1 MTGAAI
7 EAKDQAMDAQVE
19 DKNKHAM
26 LLRQGR
32 KAPPCILTIFG
43 AGGDLTKRLLMPA
56 IYNLSR
62 AKLLPEKFAIIAVDR
77 APKPVDAFRNYLA
90 EGVRSFV
97 SDTASGPATEPFDT
111 QAWDFIASRITHF
124 GGDLT
129 LPDTYAR
136 LHEVLERT
144 AAQHQTGGNA
154 VFYLAVA
161 SQLFGTIVEQLGA
174 AGLTREPEGRFRRVI
189 IEKPF
194 GSDLSSARALNAQIL
209 KVLSEGQIYRMD
221 HFLGKETVQNIM
233 VLRFANGIFEP
244 IWNRDHIDHVQIT
257 VAETVG
263 VELRA
268 KFYEATGALRDMV
281 PNHVFQLLSLTAME
295 PPNSF
300 DADAV
305 RTEKYKVLEAVHPLD
320 IAEVRRNSVRGQY
333 GAGVINGKPVKAYR
347 EEPGVA
353 PDSKTE
359 TYVAMQLGID
369 NWRWAGVPFYLRTG
383 KRLTRRTTEIAIQFK
398 QAPYALFRDTP
409 VETLTPNVLALQIQ
423 PDEGASLQFG
433 AKIPGP
439 EIALGGVRMNFSYK
453 DYFNTEPTT
462 GYETLVYDCM
472 IGDQMLFNR
481 ADGVEA
487 GWEVVQ
493 PILDLWQ
500 NDKSVPLEIHPAGNA
515 GPEASDTLLWRSG
528 RQWRPIA

>member
-1 MTGAAI
+1 
-7 EAKDQAMDAQVE
+7 MDIQVV
-19 DKNKHAM
+19 DRTNR
-26 LLRQGR
+26 RQTQTPAHQ
-32 KAPPCILTIFG
+32 APPCTLVIFG

-56 IYNLSR
+56 IYNLSK
-62 AKLLPEKFAIIAVDR
+62 AKLLSEKFAIIAVDR
-77 APKPVDAFRNYLA
+77 TPKPVEDFRDYLA
-90 EGVRSFV
+90 EGIRSFV
-97 SDTASGPATEPFDT
+97 SDTASGPATEPFDKD
-111 QAWDFIASRITHF
+111 AWEFVASRITHF
-124 GGDLT
+124 AGDLT
-129 LPDTYAR
+129 QSDTYAR
-136 LHEVLERT
+136 LHGIVEKI
-144 AAQHQTGGNA
+144 GGN
-154 VFYLAVA
+154 VIFYLAVA
-161 SQLFGTIVEQLGA
+161 SQLFGTIIEHIGA
-174 AGLTREPEGRFRRVI
+174 VGLTEEKDDCFRRVI

-194 GSDLSSARALNAQIL
+194 GTDLSSARALNARIL
-209 KVLSEGQIYRMD
+209 KVLAESQIYRMD

-233 VLRFANGIFEP
+233 VLRFANGVFEP

-268 KFYEATGALRDMV
+268 RFYEQTGALRDMV

-305 RTEKYKVLEAVHPLD
+305 RTEKHKVLEAVHPLD
-320 IAEVRRNSVRGQY
+320 DAEVRRNTVRGQY
-333 GAGVINGKPVKAYR
+333 GAGNLEGKAVKPYR

-353 PDSKTE
+353 ADSKTE
-359 TYVAMQLGID
+359 TYVAMRLGID

-398 QAPYALFRDTP
+398 QAPFALFRDTP
-409 VETLTPNVLALQIQ
+409 VDILTPNVLALQLQ

-439 EIALGGVRMNFSYK
+439 EIALGGVRMNFSYR
-453 DYFNTEPTT
+453 DYFKTEPTT

-472 IGDQMLFNR
+472 IGDAMLFNR

-493 PILDLWQ
+493 PILDLWHD
-500 NDKSVPLEIHPAGNA
+500 DKTVPLEIYPSGG
-515 GPEASDTLLWRSG
+515 GPEGADQLLWRSG
-528 RQWRPIA
+528 RQWRPLG

>member
-1 MTGAAI
+1 
-7 EAKDQAMDAQVE
+7 MDVQVVDRTNRRE
-19 DKNKHAM
+19 TQTPAH
-26 LLRQGR
+26 Q
-32 KAPPCILTIFG
+32 APPCTLVIFG

-56 IYNLSR
+56 IYNLSK
-62 AKLLPEKFAIIAVDR
+62 AKLLSEKFAIIAVDR
-77 APKPVDAFRNYLA
+77 TPKPVEAFRDYLA
-90 EGVRSFV
+90 EGIRSFV
-97 SDTASGPATEPFDT
+97 SDTASGPATEPFDKE
-111 QAWDFIASRITHF
+111 AWDFVASRITHF
-124 GGDLT
+124 AGDLT
-129 LPDTYAR
+129 QSDTYAR
-136 LHEVLERT
+136 LYGVVEKS
-144 AAQHQTGGNA
+144 GGNA
-154 VFYLAVA
+154 IFYLAVA
-161 SQLFGTIVEQLGA
+161 SQLFGTIVEQIGA
-174 AGLTREPEGRFRRVI
+174 VGLTEEKDGCFRRVI

-194 GSDLSSARALNAQIL
+194 GTDLASARALNARIL
-209 KVLSEGQIYRMD
+209 KVLSESQIYRMD

-233 VLRFANGIFEP
+233 VLRFSNGVFEP

-268 KFYEATGALRDMV
+268 RFYEATGALRDMV

-305 RTEKYKVLEAVHPLD
+305 RTEKHKVLEAVHPLD
-320 IAEVRRNSVRGQY
+320 DAEVRRNTARGQY
-333 GAGVINGKPVKAYR
+333 GAGNLGGKSVKAYR

-353 PDSKTE
+353 HDSGAE
-359 TYVAMQLGID
+359 TYVAMRLGID

-383 KRLTRRTTEIAIQFK
+383 KRLARRTTEIAIQFK
-398 QAPYALFRDTP
+398 QAPFALFRDTP
-409 VETLTPNVLALQIQ
+409 VETLPPNVLALQLQ

-453 DYFNTEPTT
+453 DYFSTEPTT

-472 IGDQMLFNR
+472 IGDAMLFNR

-487 GWEVVQ
+487 GWAVVQ
-493 PILDLWQ
+493 PVLDLWQ
-500 NDKSVPLEIHPAGNA
+500 NDKTVPLEIYPAGGVGA
-515 GPEASDTLLWRSG
+515 EAADNLLWRSG
-528 RQWRPIA
+528 RQWRSITG

>member
-1 MTGAAI
+1 
-7 EAKDQAMDAQVE
+7 MDIQVV
-19 DKNKHAM
+19 DRTNR
-26 LLRQGR
+26 RQTQTPAHQ
-32 KAPPCILTIFG
+32 APPCTLVIFG

-56 IYNLSR
+56 IYNLSK
-62 AKLLPEKFAIIAVDR
+62 AKLLSEKFAIIAVDR
-77 APKPVDAFRNYLA
+77 TPKPVEDFRDYLA
-90 EGVRSFV
+90 EGIRSFV
-97 SDTASGPATEPFDT
+97 SDTASGPATEPFDKD
-111 QAWDFIASRITHF
+111 AWEFVASRITHF
-124 GGDLT
+124 AGDLT
-129 LPDTYAR
+129 QSDTYAR
-136 LHEVLERT
+136 LHGLVEKI
-144 AAQHQTGGNA
+144 GGN
-154 VFYLAVA
+154 VIFYLAVA
-161 SQLFGTIVEQLGA
+161 SQLFGTIIEHIGA
-174 AGLTREPEGRFRRVI
+174 VGLTEEKDDCFRRVI

-194 GSDLSSARALNAQIL
+194 GTDLSSARALNARIL
-209 KVLSEGQIYRMD
+209 KVLAESQIYRMD

-233 VLRFANGIFEP
+233 VLRFANGVFEP

-268 KFYEATGALRDMV
+268 RFYEQTGALRDMV

-305 RTEKYKVLEAVHPLD
+305 RTEKHKVLEAVHPLD
-320 IAEVRRNSVRGQY
+320 DAEVRRNTVRGQY
-333 GAGVINGKPVKAYR
+333 GAGNLEGKAVKAYR

-353 PDSKTE
+353 AESKTE
-359 TYVAMQLGID
+359 TYVAMRLGID

-398 QAPYALFRDTP
+398 QAPFALFRDTP
-409 VETLTPNVLALQIQ
+409 VEILTPNVLALQLQ

-453 DYFNTEPTT
+453 DYFKTEPTT

-472 IGDQMLFNR
+472 IGDAMLFNR

-493 PILDLWQ
+493 PILDLWHD
-500 NDKSVPLEIHPAGNA
+500 DKTVPLETYPSGG
-515 GPEASDTLLWRSG
+515 GPEGADQLLWRSG
-528 RQWRPIA
+528 RQWRPLG